1 MDTYKWRLKLANFYP
16 PFFGAGIRLQKVNND
31 FTYMKV
37 KLAFG
42 FLNAN
47 LVGTQFGG
55 SLFAM
60 CDPWYMIMLF
70 HHLRKEYIIW
80 DKAAT
85 IRFRK
90 PGKSAV
96 FAEFIIDDDLL
107 TKIRS
112 EVDELGKKDFHFK
125 TEVKNKEGEVI
136 AEVDKVIYIK
146 KK

>member
-1 MDTYKWRLKLANFYP
+1 
-16 PFFGAGIRLQKVNND
+16 
-31 FTYMKV
+31 MKV

-80 DKAAT
+80 DKAAS

-112 EVDELGKKDFHFK
+112 EVNELGKKDFHFK